1 MLARFNKEIFSKK
14 NAAFGYVW
22 TRLVLPLRRECCVG
36 LRIHEDYR
44 HLKQKLAKVG
54 SSRQQPRPPLS
65 WPTTGPPP
73 TPFPLL
79 QVSLGR
85 FPSRHLMSPD
95 VTCAFSRLHPLA
107 ASCSYIY
114 NWNLLDILT
123 EGPQMAFPEF
133 SSFYM
138 FLLVEVAQTQCAPIC
153 RTREDASMG
162 GTSQLPMRSHSAQD
176 VRNGPELWWHHI
188 GSCIPLGYSGMV
200 EDDK

>member
-36 LRIHEDYR
+36 LRIHEDDR

-85 FPSRHLMSPD
+85 FPSCHLMSPVPFLD
-95 VTCAFSRLHPLA
+95 FIPLQHLA
-107 ASCSYIY
+107 ATYIIEIC
-114 NWNLLDILT
+114 WT
-123 EGPQMAFPEF
+123 F
-133 SSFYM
+133 SQKDHRWLFQNSAVSTCFY
-138 FLLVEVAQTQCAPIC
+138 
-153 RTREDASMG
+153 
-162 GTSQLPMRSHSAQD
+162 
-176 VRNGPELWWHHI
+176 W
-188 GSCIPLGYSGMV
+188 
-200 EDDK
+200 